1 MSAFARTCR
10 ALVVFAAAAF
20 ALAAAV
26 VAYAQGPEVGGSV
39 PSVLSLSLAQP
50 SGFTAAGGGRKGSR
64 GRLYIAT
71 IGLSVTSTEMPTRLS
86 LMDGET
92 LRGAGRG
99 RLLEGKRILFPALE
113 AAAGHGPYHSLDS
126 GVDPQLKQWSE
137 PIANQEAS
145 IHLRQAYRGSAHSL
159 SRFHKLLLVTVT
171 AGGP

>member
-1 MSAFARTCR
+1 VSGPAGVWR
-10 ALVVFAAAAF
+10 ALVLCTAAAF

-26 VAYAQGPEVGGSV
+26 AAHAAGPEVGGSV
-39 PSVLSLSLAQP
+39 PSVLSLSLNQL
-50 SGFTAAGGGRKGSR
+50 SGFTAAGGGRR
-64 GRLYIAT
+64 GPRGHLYVAT

-86 LMDGET
+86 ITDGEA
-92 LRGAGRG
+92 LRGADRG
-99 RLLEGKRILFPALE
+99 RLLKGKRSLSPALE
-113 AAAGHGPYHSLDS
+113 VAAGHGRYHSLDS

-137 PIANQEAS
+137 PIAEQAAS